1 MDNCFFFVMKF
12 YFRVLYQSNCFFPL
26 QVREVFVAVLGPNH
40 KESVEVSRTLDA
52 LTGYVL
58 NYLMV
63 LLNVSGFI
71 TQFIILLLCI

>member
-1 MDNCFFFVMKF
+1 M
-12 YFRVLYQSNCFFPL
+12 
-26 QVREVFVAVLGPNH
+26 REVFVAVLGPNH

-71 TQFIILLLCI
+71 TQFIILLLCT